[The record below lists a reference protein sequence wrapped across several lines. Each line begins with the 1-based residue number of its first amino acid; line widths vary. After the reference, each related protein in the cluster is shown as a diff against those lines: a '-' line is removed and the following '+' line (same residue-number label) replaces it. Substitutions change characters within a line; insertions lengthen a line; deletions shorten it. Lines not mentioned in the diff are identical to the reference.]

1 MGWSRIFSVLIL
13 MALTMPVFGQMN
25 RYMVFFKDKEGTP
38 YSIDSPLEF
47 LSAKALARRDKHDV
61 AVSQFDFPPNPAYLQ
76 QLRETGAEVYFAT
89 RWMNGALVQCDAA
102 QATTI
107 QALGS
112 VDRVEM
118 VAPGAK
124 LKLAGRKRA
133 IERKKTS
140 ASAPVTD
147 TQLKML
153 GLDVMHSEGMMG
165 QGVTIA
171 VLDAGFEGVNTAAP
185 FQHLFDKGNIQLDL
199 CKDFVYNSNDIFQ
212 YDDHGTEVLS
222 VIAAFS
228 SGSFTGGAYESTF
241 QLYVTEEVPTEYR
254 VEEYNWL
261 FAAERADSAG
271 VDIIQSSLGYHDFD
285 LASMDYQASQ
295 MDGKTA
301 VISKAAQWAA
311 DRGIV
316 VVTSAGNEGN
326 TSWRII
332 TAPADVADVL
342 AVANVDSYL
351 NRASSSSIGPS
362 ADLRVKPDVAA
373 LGTGTK
379 VIERS
384 GQIGQSNGTSL
395 AAPLVTSLA
404 AGIIQRFPALTNKQI
419 LSAIRISATQAIR
432 PDYYIGY
439 GVPNYRTVSSYLL
452 QEEDFAVYPNP
463 FDSRS
468 QQIIIRPKGTLSVT
482 DCSLEL
488 VSGEGKSVYRDEAFF
503 SSQQELYSPDLTDHS
518 IGIYMVRIGC
528 PTRNYVY
535 KVVKK

>member
-1 MGWSRIFSVLIL
+1 MGWSRIFSLLIL
-13 MALTMPVFGQMN
+13 VALATPVFGQMN

-38 YSIDSPLEF
+38 YSIDNPLEF
-47 LSAKALARRDKHDV
+47 LSAKALERRDKHDV

-102 QATTI
+102 LASTI
-107 QALGS
+107 QALS
-112 VDRVEM
+112 TVDRVEM

-153 GLDVMHSEGMMG
+153 GLDVMHSEGMIG

-185 FQHLFDKGNIQLDL
+185 FQHLFDKGHIQLEL

-271 VDIIQSSLGYHDFD
+271 VDVIQSSLGYHDFD
-285 LASMDYQASQ
+285 LPSMDYQASQ

-301 VISKAAQWAA
+301 VISRAAQWAA

-432 PDYYIGY
+432 PDYYVGY

-488 VSGEGKSVYRDEAFF
+488 VSSEGKSVYHDETFF
-503 SSQQELYSPDLTDHS
+503 SNQQELYSPDLTDHS

>member
-13 MALTMPVFGQMN
+13 MALAMPVFGQMN

-185 FQHLFDKGNIQLDL
+185 FQHLFDKGNIQLEL

-222 VIAAFS
+222 VVAAFS

-488 VSGEGKSVYRDEAFF
+488 VSSEGKSVYRDEAFF